1 MEVGLTILLFIMV
14 ILNLSTA
21 IPLLRG
27 LKFQIEDHTCSQE
40 VKEVRTNIMALKIIN
55 TLSAIAS
62 IVAIVLYSI

>member
-21 IPLLRG
+21 IPLLKG
-27 LKFQIEDHTCSQE
+27 LKFQIEDYTCSQE
-40 VKEVRTNIMALKIIN
+40 VKTNIMALKIIN

>member
-21 IPLLRG
+21 IPLLKG
-27 LKFQIEDHTCSQE
+27 LKFQIEDYTCRE
-40 VKEVRTNIMALKIIN
+40 VKTNIMALKIIN

>member
-27 LKFQIEDHTCSQE
+27 LKFQIEDYTCSQE
-40 VKEVRTNIMALKIIN
+40 VKEVRTNIMALKIN
-55 TLSAIAS
+55 
-62 IVAIVLYSI
+62 

>member
-27 LKFQIEDHTCSQE
+27 LKFRIEDYTCSY
-40 VKEVRTNIMALKIIN
+40 
-55 TLSAIAS
+55 SS
-62 IVAIVLYSI
+62 YSIIQHLRLH

>member
-21 IPLLRG
+21 IPLLKG
-27 LKFQIEDHTCSQE
+27 LKFQIEDYTCSQE
-40 VKEVRTNIMALKIIN
+40 VKEVKTNIIALKIIN

>member
-21 IPLLRG
+21 ISLLRG
-27 LKFQIEDHTCSQE
+27 LKFQIEDYTCSQE

>member
-21 IPLLRG
+21 IPLLKG
-27 LKFQIEDHTCSQE
+27 LKFQIEDY
-40 VKEVRTNIMALKIIN
+40 KEVRTNIMALKIIN

>member
-27 LKFQIEDHTCSQE
+27 LKLEDCTCSQE

>member
-21 IPLLRG
+21 IPLLKG
-27 LKFQIEDHTCSQE
+27 LKFQIEDYTCSQE
-40 VKEVRTNIMALKIIN
+40 VKTNITALKIIN